1 MWGVVLQRGLLSSS
15 PHFNWPPTGRS
26 PAGAGVARC
35 GCVVV
40 DAHLSVTGGL
50 LSEGLGLGVML
61 GDVEEM
67 AQKAD
72 GECLRSLL

>member
-1 MWGVVLQRGLLSSS
+1 M
-15 PHFNWPPTGRS
+15 
-26 PAGAGVARC
+26 ARC
-35 GCVVV
+35 GCVV

-50 LSEGLGLGVML
+50 LSEGLGLGVMS